1 MLGED
6 HSLTIDFPEFKD
18 LIEKLNQHDKKFSS
32 RHERYS
38 ILDKEIQDLELRDA
52 PIDDNTMNAL
62 KHERSQLKD
71 SLYQQL
77 LAEQ

>member
-6 HSLTIDFPEFKD
+6 HSLIIDFPEYRET
-18 LIEKLNQHDKKFSS
+18 IEKLNTHDKKFSRS
-32 RHERYS
+32 HERYS
-38 ILDKEIQDLELRDA
+38 ILDKDIRALELKDA

-71 SLYQQL
+71 FLYQRI